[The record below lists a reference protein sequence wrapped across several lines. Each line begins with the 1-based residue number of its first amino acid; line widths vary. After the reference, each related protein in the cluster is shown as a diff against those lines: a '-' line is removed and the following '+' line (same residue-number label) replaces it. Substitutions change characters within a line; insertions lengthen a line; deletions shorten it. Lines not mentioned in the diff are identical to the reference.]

1 MQCGT
6 KSSATV
12 FRILTRRPRD
22 KSATRSNKQMAD
34 YNPHVEE
41 LQRARDRELAQRRE
55 VAKALAQ
62 QYEGGRAEEM
72 RDDFIKIQATIEAIE
87 RAIAHEEY
95 ILSKERNSFWPQAI
109 GFVTASRGPGS

>member
-1 MQCGT
+1 
-6 KSSATV
+6 
-12 FRILTRRPRD
+12 
-22 KSATRSNKQMAD
+22 MAD
-34 YNPHVEE
+34 YNPHVDE

-95 ILSKERNSFWPQAI
+95 ITSKEPKSFWPQAI
-109 GFVTASRGPGS
+109 GFGPAPRGPGS

>member
-1 MQCGT
+1 
-6 KSSATV
+6 
-12 FRILTRRPRD
+12 
-22 KSATRSNKQMAD
+22 MAD
-34 YNPHVEE
+34 YNPHVDE

-62 QYEGGRAEEM
+62 HYEGGRAEEM

-95 ILSKERNSFWPQAI
+95 ITSKEPKSFWPQAI
-109 GFVTASRGPGS
+109 GLAPAPRGSGS